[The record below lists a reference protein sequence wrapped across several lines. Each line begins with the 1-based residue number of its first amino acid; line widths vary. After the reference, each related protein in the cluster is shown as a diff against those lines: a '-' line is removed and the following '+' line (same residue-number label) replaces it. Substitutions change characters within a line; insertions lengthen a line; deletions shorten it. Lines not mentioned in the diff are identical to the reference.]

1 MTKNIKTLMVDDTYY
16 ITPHETALAVVA
28 TAMKKARLRLDTLII
43 NSTVG
48 GLLFSAGGMLYLYSR
63 AENPAMAETNPGI
76 VNFLGAITY
85 GIGLFYVVING
96 ADLFNSNILF
106 FSVGFLRGAVT
117 ICDLLVSW
125 SISWLF
131 NLGGSLFMCYV
142 ICYLSGVATSENMV
156 AGSIYVST
164 SKASFSFIQ
173 TFIKGIA
180 GNFCVCLAVYLQL
193 MAKPLHVKY
202 ILITLPI
209 FTFVAMGFTH
219 VVADMYLVPM
229 GMMNGAPVS
238 VGKYIWK
245 LLIPATLGNM
255 VGGSF
260 FAAVIPFYLHLF
272 VVEQDRK
279 KLELP
284 DYDARDEQP
293 ELNMDSRVVRT
304 DPANI
309 DDELDSEVEDLD
321 QNEKGSSVATDSF
334 GSGETYTDEE
344 KTNMQPQRYIPRT
357 RSSVFSSALNKTK
370 SAGFKKRAMRSPA
383 GVFPVQGMGDPLLRE
398 MSIADP
404 SIVEKVK
411 SKLSAQESRK
421 EPNEQTL
428 LDAEDSANHA
438 RLVSEDDIYDPRAA
452 GPPSV
457 ENFDAYSIPS
467 NYEPPLSGTISS
479 PQKQL
484 TNPHVPTARLNK
496 IPTFKDLEE
505 EEEQEY
511 KRGGGYD
518 VNENKLGTK
527 LEKALSHIAGKERSS
542 SKSIKHSQASP
553 VLPLTHQDT
562 EAFSKRTT
570 DARVTRAHTEI
581 QKPHP
586 ALLKSL
592 RKSFNMSSASIS
604 ANELQKRL
612 SEVGV
617 TQRAAR
623 AADNIAGL
631 ENFQDM
637 DLPVSTSPFYT
648 LRRTS
653 TSTTASSRKAE
664 TEYDQNSYKNSRK
677 ARSPSHLKNT
687 FLYDNDDMEEQS
699 IAD

>member
-1 MTKNIKTLMVDDTYY
+1 MVDDTYY

-28 TAMKKARLRLDTLII
+28 TSMKKARLRLDTLII

-76 VNFLGAITY
+76 INFLGALTY

-156 AGSIYVST
+156 AGSIYVAS

-193 MAKPLHVKY
+193 MAKPIHVKY

-238 VGKYIWK
+238 VGEYIWK

-255 VGGSF
+255 VGGTF
-260 FAAVIPFYLHLF
+260 FGAVIPYYLHLF

-284 DYDARDEQP
+284 EYDARDEQP

-304 DPANI
+304 DPKNI
-309 DDELDSEVEDLD
+309 DEELDSEVEDFD
-321 QNEKGSSVATDSF
+321 QNEKTASRATDSF
-334 GSGETYTDEE
+334 GSGETYTNDEE
-344 KTNMQPQRYIPRT
+344 NASMQPQRYFPKT
-357 RSSVFSSALNKTK
+357 HSSVFSSALNKTK

-411 SKLSAQESRK
+411 SKISAQETR
-421 EPNEQTL
+421 EEGNEKAL
-428 LDAEDSANHA
+428 ESAEDSANHA
-438 RLVSEDDIYDPRAA
+438 RLMNEEDIYDPRAA
-452 GPPSV
+452 GAPTL
-457 ENFDAYSIPS
+457 ENLDDYSIQS
-467 NYEPPLSGTISS
+467 YYEPPLSTAQSS
-479 PQKQL
+479 QPAQQASSHL
-484 TNPHVPTARLNK
+484 TSSKLNKVPTFAA
-496 IPTFKDLEE
+496 LEK

-511 KRGGGYD
+511 KQDGGYD
-518 VNENKLGTK
+518 VNANKLGTK
-527 LEKALSHIAGKERSS
+527 LEKALSHIAGRDRSL
-542 SKSIKHSQASP
+542 SKSAKHLPVAH
-553 VLPLTHQDT
+553 VLPLTNQDT
-562 EAFSKRTT
+562 ENFTKKHP
-570 DARVTRAHTEI
+570 DPQITRAYSEV

-604 ANELQKRL
+604 ANELQRRL

-648 LRRTS
+648 LRKTS
-653 TSTTASSRKAE
+653 TSTSTSSRRADGDN
-664 TEYDQNSYKNSRK
+664 DQNTYKNSKKPR
-677 ARSPSHLKNT
+677 APSNLKNVV
-687 FLYDNDDMEEQS
+687 LYDNDDMEEQS